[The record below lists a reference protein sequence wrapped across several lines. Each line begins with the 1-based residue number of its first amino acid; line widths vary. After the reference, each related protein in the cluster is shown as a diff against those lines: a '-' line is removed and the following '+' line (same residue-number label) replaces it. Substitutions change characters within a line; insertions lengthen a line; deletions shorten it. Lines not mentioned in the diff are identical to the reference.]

1 MQINMVE
8 KWIIINGE
16 PNYEVS
22 NLGQVRNKTTGKI
35 LAQNKTSTSQR
46 WYVKIHQK
54 NYNVARLVAIAF
66 VPLIEGKEYVN
77 HIDGDKL
84 NNRADNLE
92 WVSRSENEKHA
103 FANGLKTPTRGEC
116 SGMAKATQEQVDY
129 IRSVY
134 VAGSKDFSIRA
145 LAKKTGL
152 SKSTIQAITSGKTW
166 K

>member
-1 MQINMVE
+1 MVE
-8 KWIIINGE
+8 KWITINGK

-35 LAQNKTSTSQR
+35 LAQYKTSTSDR
-46 WYVKIHQK
+46 WFVKIHKK
-54 NYNVARLVAIAF
+54 NCNVARLVATAF
-66 VPLIEGKEYVN
+66 IPPIEGKEYVN
-77 HIDGDKL
+77 HIDGNKL

-92 WVSRSENEKHA
+92 WVNRSENEKHA
-103 FANGLKTPTRGEC
+103 FANGLKTPTRGER

-134 VAGSKDFSIRA
+134 VAGSRDFSTRA

>member
-1 MQINMVE
+1 MVE

-22 NLGQVRNKTTGKI
+22 NLGRVRNKTTGKI
-35 LAQNKTSTSQR
+35 LAQNKTPTSQR

-54 NYNVARLVAIAF
+54 SYNVARLVAIAF
-66 VPLIEGKEYVN
+66 VPLIDEKEYVN

-103 FANGLKTPTRGEC
+103 FANGLKTPTRGER

>member
-1 MQINMVE
+1 MVE

-22 NLGQVRNKTTGKI
+22 NLGRIRNKTTGKI
-35 LAQNKTSTSQR
+35 LAQNKTPTSQR

-54 NYNVARLVAIAF
+54 SYNVARLVAIAF
-66 VPLIEGKEYVN
+66 IPLIEGKEYVN

-84 NNRADNLE
+84 NNRVDNLE

-103 FANGLKTPTRGEC
+103 FANGLKTPTRGER
-116 SGMAKATQEQVDY
+116 SGVAKATQEQVDY

-134 VAGSKDFSIRA
+134 VAGSKDFSTRA
-145 LAKKTGL
+145 LAKKIGL
-152 SKSTIQAITSGKTW
+152 SKSAIQAITSGKTW